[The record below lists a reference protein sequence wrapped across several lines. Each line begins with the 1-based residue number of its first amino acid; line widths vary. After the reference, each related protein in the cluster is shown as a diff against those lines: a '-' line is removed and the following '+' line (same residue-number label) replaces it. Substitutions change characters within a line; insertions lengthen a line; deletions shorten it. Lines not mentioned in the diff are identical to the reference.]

1 MAITIGLT
9 KEELYDTFLMFSS
22 YDGNLLNTFN
32 YYLECY
38 TIKNRKKT

>member
-9 KEELYDTFLMFSS
+9 KEELYDKLLMLSS